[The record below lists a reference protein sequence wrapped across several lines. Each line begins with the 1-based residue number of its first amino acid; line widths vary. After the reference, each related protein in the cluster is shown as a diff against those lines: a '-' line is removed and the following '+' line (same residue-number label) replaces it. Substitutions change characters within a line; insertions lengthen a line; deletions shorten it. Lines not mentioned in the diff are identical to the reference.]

1 MSQRMIVP
9 IDHGNRNMKTEHE
22 VFTSGYVES
31 DCKPVMG
38 DYLFYNGKYYILS
51 QQRIPYMKDKTAD
64 DRFFILTLFAIAM
77 EAKRSILTLDTVLQV
92 ELPVGLPPKH
102 YGALYTRFEEYFI
115 GRGRQRFIYKGT
127 EYSVDITRAVA
138 YPQDYAAVMTQYGT
152 LRGYGKLLA
161 VDLGGLTLDYLM
173 IREGKPD
180 LSVCD
185 SLEKGII
192 QLYNK
197 LLSRLANEY
206 DVILE
211 ESDIDSIIRRKK
223 TDYRAEVV
231 KIVRSEV
238 KTYVEDILGTL
249 RERGLDLKS
258 VCVAFIGG
266 ASELLREYLEGSDR
280 IGKSIFIDDICA
292 NAKGYKLLYELA
304 EKKGR

>member
-1 MSQRMIVP
+1 MMQ
-9 IDHGNRNMKTEHE
+9 
-22 VFTSGYVES
+22 YV
-31 DCKPVMG
+31 
-38 DYLFYNGKYYILS
+38 
-51 QQRIPYMKDKTAD
+51 
-64 DRFFILTLFAIAM
+64 
-77 EAKRSILTLDTVLQV
+77 
-92 ELPVGLPPKH
+92 
-102 YGALYTRFEEYFI
+102 
-115 GRGRQRFIYKGT
+115 
-127 EYSVDITRAVA
+127 
-138 YPQDYAAVMTQYGT
+138 T
-152 LRGYGKLLA
+152 LRGYGKFLA

-173 IREGKPD
+173 IREGKTD

-211 ESDIDSIIRRKK
+211 ESDIDDIIRRKK
-223 TDYRAEVV
+223 MDYRTEVV

-266 ASELLREYLEGSDR
+266 ASELLREYLEDSDR
-280 IGKSIFIDDICA
+280 IGKCIFIDDICA